1 MMPKVSII
9 VPCYNSEKWIEQ
21 CVVSALTQD
30 YDNIEVICIDNES
43 TDNSVAAIEEI
54 KKDYPELITGTAP
67 NIYPHCWDEARSVGF
82 EMMTG
87 DYVLTMGSDDWIDR
101 AFITNCMSFIMSA
114 PDRILAFQS
123 PVKGMREDQQV
134 CIGEIKHIYQSLDEF
149 KRVSLARCPVNTPTV
164 IFNRKLYD
172 NNLLKTK
179 PDIYG
184 GAADYDLYC
193 RLADNNI
200 FIYPAPTWL
209 GFYYRWHPDQATW
222 QVHKEAKDYD
232 KMIQSHWK
240 DKWKI

>member
-1 MMPKVSII
+1 MTPKVSII

-43 TDNSVAAIEEI
+43 TDNSMAVVEEI
-54 KKDYPELITGTAP
+54 KRNYPELITGSAP
-67 NIYPHCWDEARSVGF
+67 NIYPHCWDEARSAGL

-87 DYVLTMGSDDWIDR
+87 DYVLTM
-101 AFITNCMSFIMSA
+101 
-114 PDRILAFQS
+114 AFQS

-134 CIGEIKHIYQSLDEF
+134 YTGEIKHIYQSLDEF